1 MVESGQVPG
10 KGRIHASTEKLFDRV
25 LKDGTI
31 SVSTEKWS
39 NPGEYREKVESVRV
53 LKNCLDEYRKMVE
66 LV

>member
-10 KGRIHASTEKLFDRV
+10 KGRIHASTEKLFDLV

-39 NPGEYREKVESVRV
+39 NPGEYREKVESDRV
-53 LKNCLDEYRKMVE
+53 SINYPDE
-66 LV
+66 